1 MMGNQEGSGHAA
13 GHRHGVWVDLLHS
26 GYPVCGSCIY
36 ILFENIRTKVMGERK
51 KFRQIE
57 EITEEIIPGH

>member
-1 MMGNQEGSGHAA
+1 MVFGLTFSTL
-13 GHRHGVWVDLLHS
+13 VTLFVV
-26 GYPVCGSCIY
+26 PCIY